1 MLFVKTI
8 SENLNQTDGI
18 DHVQILMQKKG
29 LEQKFFPFLH
39 QAD

>member
-8 SENLNQTDGI
+8 RKILNQTDTT
-18 DHVQILMQKKG
+18 DHVQMLMQKKG
-29 LEQKFFPFLH
+29 LEQKFFPFLP